1 LIAGGER
8 NLGPNPR
15 FKERRVRAV
24 SSVGKA
30 LLLLVVA
37 SVSLALLGLVA
48 ACGGGGEEEGTG
60 TPAATGTAA
69 ATAQPTGTA
78 AAAGT
83 QTPTTAQ
90 EEGITDTEIILG
102 SHFAQSGTYGA
113 AFAPVLAGL
122 KAYFE
127 YLNEEKGGVCNR
139 KIVLKAE
146 DDQYDPAHAVD
157 VTRKLVEQDHIF
169 AMVSGLGTAA
179 HSAVWDYLNEKGIP
193 DLWVMTGAH
202 KWGADP
208 HAHPWTVGILPDYYV
223 EGTIQ
228 GKYISENLAGAKV
241 GILYQN
247 DDFGKDV
254 LAGLKNGL
262 DASKNELISEQSYE
276 STAVDVRSQVTNIK
290 QAGAEVVVCA
300 CIPGYAAQALEGA
313 DRLGWKPQF
322 IIDYVNSDPVMF
334 QYAKPEVVEG
344 TLTLQANKLSTWTD
358 DPAVAQHIE
367 IMKKYGT
374 VAPGNYTI
382 VGEVV
387 GILMEEVL
395 NRTCDNLTRRGLMD
409 AVESLRDFQGP
420 LSLPGVTI
428 TITPDDHIGT
438 EAMRLL
444 RAKLVDGKGVW
455 EYEGDLISFR

>member
-1 LIAGGER
+1 MH
-8 NLGPNPR
+8 
-15 FKERRVRAV
+15 
-24 SSVGKA
+24 SVARA
-30 LLLLVVA
+30 LLLVALA
-37 SVSLALLGLVA
+37 SVSLALLAVAA
-48 ACGGGGEEEGTG
+48 ACGGGDEEEKTPSGTE
-60 TPAATGTAA
+60 TPAVNGTTAAQPTETAA
-69 ATAQPTGTA
+69 ATGS
-78 AAAGT
+78 T
-83 QTPTTAQ
+83 QDDPSIGLPPRQ
-90 EEGITDTEIILG
+90 IILG

-113 AFAPVLAGL
+113 AFAPVLGGL

-127 YLNEEKGGVCNR
+127 YMNEEKGGVCGR
-139 KIVLKAE
+139 EVVLKAE
-146 DDQYDPAHAVD
+146 DDQYDPAKAVE
-157 VTRKLVEQDHIF
+157 VTRRLVEQDKIF
-169 AMVSGLGTAA
+169 AMVAGLGTAA

-208 HAHPWTVGILPDYYV
+208 KAHPWTVGILPDYFV

-228 GKYISENLAGAKV
+228 GKYISENHPGAKV

-254 LAGLKNGL
+254 LAGLQSGL
-262 DASKNELISEQSYE
+262 DPSNELVSQQSYE

-313 DRLGWKPQF
+313 NRLDWEPQF

-334 QYAKPEVVEG
+334 SYASPQVVEG

-358 DPAVAQHIE
+358 DPAVAQHHQ

-374 VAPGNYTI
+374 VAAGNYTI
-382 VGEVV
+382 VGQVV
-387 GILMEEVL
+387 GMLMEEVL
-395 NRTCDNLTRRGLMD
+395 GRTCDNLTRRGLMD
-409 AVESLRDFQGP
+409 SVESLDNFQGD
-420 LSLPGVTI
+420 LTLEGVTT

-455 EYEGDLISFR
+455 EYEGELISFR